1 MIRKL
6 LSAKPRFWLF
16 VLFFLVIISIG
27 AHSLQKHHLT
37 RQEQQ
42 IEELQA
48 QRLELI
54 QSNMDIQHKIDFTLT
69 DTYIERE
76 ARSKLR
82 LVKPGEILFE
92 ALD

>member
-16 VLFFLVIISIG
+16 MLLLLVIVSIG
-27 AHSLQKHHLT
+27 TRSLQNNHIS
-37 RQEQQ
+37 RQTQQ

-54 QSNMDIQHKIDFTLT
+54 QTNTDIQHKIDFTLT
-69 DTYIERE
+69 DTYIDRE